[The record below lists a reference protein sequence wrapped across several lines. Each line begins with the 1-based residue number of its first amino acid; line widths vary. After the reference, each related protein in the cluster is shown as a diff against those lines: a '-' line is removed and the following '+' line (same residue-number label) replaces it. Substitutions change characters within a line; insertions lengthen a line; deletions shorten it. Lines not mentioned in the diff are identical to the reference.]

1 MTAATV
7 SIFFIALVVVQAAL
21 QLWLT
26 RRQIAHVLRHR
37 AEVPLAFRNA
47 ISTEAH
53 GKAADYTCAKQRFGL
68 WQFGFGVLL
77 LLAWTLGGGL
87 DALNEAMLHFFVSNG
102 VPSGDGTL
110 DVGLA
115 SGDLAYQIALLLA
128 FGMIG
133 GLLDLP
139 FDWYYN
145 FHIEERFG
153 FNRMTPRIWFSD
165 MLKSLIVSLLIG
177 APLIAVVLWLM
188 DTAGPAWW
196 LWAWVFWMT
205 FNLLLM
211 VVYPLLIA
219 PLFNE
224 FKPLADETL
233 AIRVKALMDRCGFSA
248 KGLFVMDGSKRSA
261 QSNAYFTGIGRSKRV
276 VFYDTLLARLSPGEV
291 EAVLAHEL
299 GHFHHKHIVKMIVQI
314 FLMSLLGLATLGFLA
329 QQPEF
334 YLGLGVTPNANVAND
349 GLALALFMLVLPC
362 VSFVLAPLSS
372 RASRRHEF
380 QADAY
385 AKANASGDDLA
396 SALVKLTEDNAS
408 TLTPDPLY
416 VAFHYSHP
424 PMVERIAAIKAG

>member
-1 MTAATV
+1 MTAYSVAV
-7 SIFFIALVVVQAAL
+7 LLIALGVVQSGL

-26 RRQIAHVLRHR
+26 RRQIAPVSRHR
-37 AEVPLAFRNA
+37 AEVPVAFRNA
-47 ISTEAH
+47 ISAEAH
-53 GKAADYTCAKQRFGL
+53 AKAADYTCAKQRFGL
-68 WQFGFGVLL
+68 WQFGFGVLM

-87 DALNEAMLHFFVSNG
+87 AALNTTLLGFFGGDVAT
-102 VPSGDGTL
+102 SGDL
-110 DVGLA
+110 AA
-115 SGDLAYQIALLLA
+115 SGDLAYQVTLLLA
-128 FGMIG
+128 FGLIG

-145 FHIEERFG
+145 FRIEERFG
-153 FNRMTPRIWFSD
+153 FNRMTQRIWFGD
-165 MLKSLIVSLLIG
+165 LLKNLLVSLLIG

-188 DTAGPAWW
+188 GTAGPAWW
-196 LWAWVFWMT
+196 LWAWGFWMA

-211 VVYPLLIA
+211 VVYPLFIA

-224 FKPLADETL
+224 FKPLADEAL
-233 AIRVKALMDRCGFSA
+233 AARVKALMDRCGFSA

-299 GHFHHKHIVKMIVQI
+299 GHFHHKHIIKMIVQI
-314 FLMSLLGLATLGFLA
+314 FLMSLLGLAALGFLA

-334 YLGLGVTPNANVAND
+334 YLGLGVTPNDNAAND
-349 GLALALFMLVLPC
+349 GLALALFTLVLPC

-385 AKANASGDDLA
+385 AKANANGDELA

-416 VAFHYSHP
+416 VAFNYSHP

>member
-1 MTAATV
+1 MTSESGTTLFLSLLAIWV
-7 SIFFIALVVVQAAL
+7 SL
-21 QLWLT
+21 QVWLA
-26 RRQIAHVLRHR
+26 RRQIDHVVANRNV
-37 AEVPLAFRNA
+37 VPLAFRNA
-47 ISTEAH
+47 ISAEAH
-53 GKAADYTCAKQRFGL
+53 AKAADYTCAKQRFGL
-68 WQFGFGVLL
+68 WQFGFGVLM

-87 DALNEAMLHFFVSNG
+87 AALNTTLLGFFGGDVAT
-102 VPSGDGTL
+102 SGDL
-110 DVGLA
+110 AA
-115 SGDLAYQIALLLA
+115 SGDLAYQVTLLLA
-128 FGMIG
+128 FGLIG

-145 FHIEERFG
+145 FRIEERFG
-153 FNRMTPRIWFSD
+153 FNRMTQRIWFGD
-165 MLKSLIVSLLIG
+165 LLKNLLVSLLIG

-188 DTAGPAWW
+188 GTAGPAWW
-196 LWAWVFWMT
+196 LWAWGFWMA

-211 VVYPLLIA
+211 VVYPLFIA

-224 FKPLADETL
+224 FKPLADEAL
-233 AIRVKALMDRCGFSA
+233 AARVKALMDRCGFSA

-261 QSNAYFTGIGRSKRV
+261 QSNAYFTGIGHSKRV

-299 GHFHHKHIVKMIVQI
+299 GHFHHKHIIKMIVQI
-314 FLMSLLGLATLGFLA
+314 FLMSLLGLAALGFLA

-334 YLGLGVTPNANVAND
+334 YLGLGVTPNDNAAND
-349 GLALALFMLVLPC
+349 GLALALFTLVLPC

-385 AKANASGDDLA
+385 AKANANGDELA

-416 VAFHYSHP
+416 VAFNYSHP

>member
-1 MTAATV
+1 
-7 SIFFIALVVVQAAL
+7 
-21 QLWLT
+21 
-26 RRQIAHVLRHR
+26 
-37 AEVPLAFRNA
+37 
-47 ISTEAH
+47 
-53 GKAADYTCAKQRFGL
+53 
-68 WQFGFGVLL
+68 
-77 LLAWTLGGGL
+77 
-87 DALNEAMLHFFVSNG
+87 
-102 VPSGDGTL
+102 
-110 DVGLA
+110 
-115 SGDLAYQIALLLA
+115 
-128 FGMIG
+128 
-133 GLLDLP
+133 
-139 FDWYYN
+139 
-145 FHIEERFG
+145 
-153 FNRMTPRIWFSD
+153 
-165 MLKSLIVSLLIG
+165 
-177 APLIAVVLWLM
+177 
-188 DTAGPAWW
+188 
-196 LWAWVFWMT
+196 
-205 FNLLLM
+205 M

-276 VFYDTLLARLSPGEV
+276 VFYDTLIARLSAGEV

-424 PMVERIAAIKAG
+424 PMVERIAAIKAGCPPRPPPRASPARPTRLGGRQTVDYYA

>member
-1 MTAATV
+1 MTSESGTTLFLSLLAIWV
-7 SIFFIALVVVQAAL
+7 SL
-21 QLWLT
+21 QVWLA
-26 RRQIAHVLRHR
+26 RRQIDHVVANRNV
-37 AEVPLAFRNA
+37 VPLAFRNA
-47 ISTEAH
+47 ISAEAH
-53 GKAADYTCAKQRFGL
+53 AKAADYTCAKQRFGL
-68 WQFGFGVLL
+68 WQFGFGVLM

-87 DALNEAMLHFFVSNG
+87 AALNTTLLGFFG
-102 VPSGDGTL
+102 GDVAT
-110 DVGLA
+110 
-115 SGDLAYQIALLLA
+115 SGDLAYQVTLLLA
-128 FGMIG
+128 FGLIG

-145 FHIEERFG
+145 FRIEERFG
-153 FNRMTPRIWFSD
+153 FNRMTQRIWFVD
-165 MLKSLIVSLLIG
+165 LLKNLLVSLLIG

-188 DTAGPAWW
+188 GTAGPAWW
-196 LWAWVFWMT
+196 LWAWGFWMA

-211 VVYPLLIA
+211 VVYPLFIA

-224 FKPLADETL
+224 FKPLADEAL
-233 AIRVKALMDRCGFSA
+233 AARVKALMDRCGFSA

-261 QSNAYFTGIGRSKRV
+261 QSNAYFTGIGHSKRV

-299 GHFHHKHIVKMIVQI
+299 GHFHHKHIIKMIVQI
-314 FLMSLLGLATLGFLA
+314 FLMSLLGLAALGFLA

-334 YLGLGVTPNANVAND
+334 YLGLGVTPNADAAND
-349 GLALALFMLVLPC
+349 GLALALFTLVPPC

-385 AKANASGDDLA
+385 AKANANGDELA

-416 VAFHYSHP
+416 VAFNYSHP

>member
-87 DALNEAMLHFFVSNG
+87 DALNEALLHFFVSDG

-165 MLKSLIVSLLIG
+165 LLKSLIVSLLIG

-224 FKPLADETL
+224 FKPLTDETL

>member
-87 DALNEAMLHFFVSNG
+87 DALNEAMLHFFVSDG
-102 VPSGDGTL
+102 VPSGDGTPN
-110 DVGLA
+110 VGLA

-165 MLKSLIVSLLIG
+165 LLKSLIVSLLIG

-224 FKPLADETL
+224 FKPLTDETL

-248 KGLFVMDGSKRSA
+248 KGLFVMDGSKSSA

>member
-1 MTAATV
+1 MTSESGTTLFLSLLAIWV
-7 SIFFIALVVVQAAL
+7 SL
-21 QLWLT
+21 QVWLT
-26 RRQIAHVLRHR
+26 RRQIDHVVANRNV
-37 AEVPLAFRNA
+37 VPLAFRNA
-47 ISTEAH
+47 ISAEAH
-53 GKAADYTCAKQRFGL
+53 AKAADYTCAKQRFGL
-68 WQFGFGVLL
+68 WQFGFGVLM

-87 DALNEAMLHFFVSNG
+87 AALNTTLLGFFG
-102 VPSGDGTL
+102 GDVATGG
-110 DVGLA
+110 DLA
-115 SGDLAYQIALLLA
+115 TSGDLAYQVTLLLA
-128 FGMIG
+128 FGLIG

-145 FHIEERFG
+145 FRIEERFG
-153 FNRMTPRIWFSD
+153 FNRMTQRIWFGD
-165 MLKSLIVSLLIG
+165 LLKNLLVSLLIG

-188 DTAGPAWW
+188 GTAGPAWW
-196 LWAWVFWMT
+196 LWAWGFWMA

-211 VVYPLLIA
+211 VVYPLFIA

-224 FKPLADETL
+224 FKPLADEAL
-233 AIRVKALMDRCGFSA
+233 AARVKALMDRCGFSA

-299 GHFHHKHIVKMIVQI
+299 GHFHHKHIIKMIVQI
-314 FLMSLLGLATLGFLA
+314 FLMSLLGLAALGFLA

-334 YLGLGVTPNANVAND
+334 YLGLGVTPNANAAND
-349 GLALALFMLVLPC
+349 GLALALFTLVLPC

-385 AKANASGDDLA
+385 AKANANGDELA

-416 VAFHYSHP
+416 VAFNYSHP